1 MRNMI
6 KALKKKYALSDQGAS
21 DLFKGILYSVLA
33 NISLMLPVILL
44 AVVLNQLLSP
54 ILGIADSEKSAA
66 FYTITGIVILAV
78 VFILVGVAYA
88 GNAICKTFEIDIKKQ
103 IAKMIAKR
111 KAEQKRKAEEAAA
124 AKEMSQVTEST
135 TTEASEDEKV
145 SDNTMPTMFSEED
158 RKKLEDAVSKADS
171 EEKTM
176 QDSKVEAIEKT
187 ADSDSTEN
195 EAAEK
200 TVSEEKV
207 ESVEKPVTTTESEE
221 TPDEEIKAE
230 GTPVEE
236 TPAQEEELT
245 DTRVVDIFAEL
256 NEEPVS
262 EDAEN
267 DFEEK

>member
-1 MRNMI
+1 MN
-6 KALKKKYALSDQGAS
+6 KKSGCALR
-21 DLFKGILYSVLA
+21 IVLGGY
-33 NISLMLPVILL
+33 LTY
-44 AVVLNQLLSP
+44 
-54 ILGIADSEKSAA
+54 LGIRILSEMIQQRPSNM
-66 FYTITGIVILAV
+66 TLMSVLAV

-135 TTEASEDEKV
+135 TTEV
-145 SDNTMPTMFSEED
+145 SDNTMPTMLSEED
-158 RKKLEDAVSKADS
+158 RKKLEDAVSKADF

-176 QDSKVEAIEKT
+176 QDSKAEAIEKT

-200 TVSEEKV
+200 TVSE
-207 ESVEKPVTTTESEE
+207 EKPVTTTESEE

>member
-1 MRNMI
+1 MN
-6 KALKKKYALSDQGAS
+6 KKSGYALR
-21 DLFKGILYSVLA
+21 IVLGGY
-33 NISLMLPVILL
+33 LTY
-44 AVVLNQLLSP
+44 
-54 ILGIADSEKSAA
+54 LGIRILSEMIQQRPSNM
-66 FYTITGIVILAV
+66 TLMSVLAV

-111 KAEQKRKAEEAAA
+111 KAEQKRKAEEAAV

-135 TTEASEDEKV
+135 TTEV
-145 SDNTMPTMFSEED
+145 SDNTMPTMLSEED
-158 RKKLEDAVSKADS
+158 RKKLEDAVSKADF

-176 QDSKVEAIEKT
+176 QDSKAEAIEKT

-200 TVSEEKV
+200 TVSEEKTV
-207 ESVEKPVTTTESEE
+207 ITTESEE

>member
-1 MRNMI
+1 MN
-6 KALKKKYALSDQGAS
+6 KKSGYALR
-21 DLFKGILYSVLA
+21 IVLGGY
-33 NISLMLPVILL
+33 LTY
-44 AVVLNQLLSP
+44 
-54 ILGIADSEKSAA
+54 LGIRILSEMIQQRPSNM
-66 FYTITGIVILAV
+66 TLMSVLAV

-135 TTEASEDEKV
+135 TTEV
-145 SDNTMPTMFSEED
+145 SDNTMPTMLSEED
-158 RKKLEDAVSKADS
+158 RKKLEDAVSKADF

-176 QDSKVEAIEKT
+176 QDSKAEAIEKT

-200 TVSEEKV
+200 TVSEEKTV
-207 ESVEKPVTTTESEE
+207 ITTESEE

-267 DFEEK
+267 EFEEK

>member
-1 MRNMI
+1 MN
-6 KALKKKYALSDQGAS
+6 KKSGYALR
-21 DLFKGILYSVLA
+21 IVLGGY
-33 NISLMLPVILL
+33 LTY
-44 AVVLNQLLSP
+44 
-54 ILGIADSEKSAA
+54 LGIRILSEMIQQRPSNM
-66 FYTITGIVILAV
+66 TLMSVLAV

-135 TTEASEDEKV
+135 TTEV
-145 SDNTMPTMFSEED
+145 SDNTMPTMLSEED
-158 RKKLEDAVSKADS
+158 RKKLEDAVSKVDF

-176 QDSKVEAIEKT
+176 QDSKAEAIEKT

-200 TVSEEKV
+200 TVSE
-207 ESVEKPVTTTESEE
+207 EKPVTTTESEE

>member
-1 MRNMI
+1 MN
-6 KALKKKYALSDQGAS
+6 KKSGCALR
-21 DLFKGILYSVLA
+21 IVLGGY
-33 NISLMLPVILL
+33 LTY
-44 AVVLNQLLSP
+44 
-54 ILGIADSEKSAA
+54 LGIRILSEMIQQRPSNM
-66 FYTITGIVILAV
+66 TLMSVLAV

-111 KAEQKRKAEEAAA
+111 KAEQKQKAEEVAA

-145 SDNTMPTMFSEED
+145 SDNTMPTMLSEED

-171 EEKTM
+171 EEKT
-176 QDSKVEAIEKT
+176 
-187 ADSDSTEN
+187 
-195 EAAEK
+195 
-200 TVSEEKV
+200 

>member
-1 MRNMI
+1 MN
-6 KALKKKYALSDQGAS
+6 KKSGCALR
-21 DLFKGILYSVLA
+21 IVLGGY
-33 NISLMLPVILL
+33 LTY
-44 AVVLNQLLSP
+44 
-54 ILGIADSEKSAA
+54 LGIRILSEMIQQRPSNM
-66 FYTITGIVILAV
+66 TLMSVLAV

-145 SDNTMPTMFSEED
+145 SDNTMPTMLSEED
-158 RKKLEDAVSKADS
+158 RKKLEDAVSKADF
-171 EEKTM
+171 EEK
-176 QDSKVEAIEKT
+176 A
-187 ADSDSTEN
+187 
-195 EAAEK
+195 
-200 TVSEEKV
+200 
-207 ESVEKPVTTTESEE
+207 ESVEKLATTTESEE

-230 GTPVEE
+230 E
-236 TPAQEEELT
+236 TSVQEELT

>member
-1 MRNMI
+1 MN
-6 KALKKKYALSDQGAS
+6 KKSGYALR
-21 DLFKGILYSVLA
+21 IVLGGY
-33 NISLMLPVILL
+33 LTY
-44 AVVLNQLLSP
+44 
-54 ILGIADSEKSAA
+54 LGIRILSEMIQQRPSNM
-66 FYTITGIVILAV
+66 TLMSVLAV

-145 SDNTMPTMFSEED
+145 SDNTMPTMLSEED

-171 EEKTM
+171 EEKT
-176 QDSKVEAIEKT
+176 
-187 ADSDSTEN
+187 
-195 EAAEK
+195 
-200 TVSEEKV
+200 

-230 GTPVEE
+230 ETPVEE

>member
-1 MRNMI
+1 MNKKSGCALRIVLGGYLTYLGIRILSEMIQQRPSNMI
-6 KALKKKYALSDQGAS
+6 LM
-21 DLFKGILYSVLA
+21 SV
-33 NISLMLPVILL
+33 
-44 AVVLNQLLSP
+44 
-54 ILGIADSEKSAA
+54 
-66 FYTITGIVILAV
+66 LAV

-135 TTEASEDEKV
+135 TTEV
-145 SDNTMPTMFSEED
+145 SDNTMPTMLSEED
-158 RKKLEDAVSKADS
+158 RKKLEDAVSKADF

-176 QDSKVEAIEKT
+176 QDSKAEAIEKT

-200 TVSEEKV
+200 TVSEEKTV
-207 ESVEKPVTTTESEE
+207 ITTESEE

>member
-1 MRNMI
+1 MN
-6 KALKKKYALSDQGAS
+6 KKSGCALR
-21 DLFKGILYSVLA
+21 IVLGGY
-33 NISLMLPVILL
+33 LTY
-44 AVVLNQLLSP
+44 
-54 ILGIADSEKSAA
+54 LGIRILSEMIQQRPSNM
-66 FYTITGIVILAV
+66 TLMSVLAV

-145 SDNTMPTMFSEED
+145 SDDTMPTMLSEED

-176 QDSKVEAIEKT
+176 QDSKAEVIEKT
-187 ADSDSTEN
+187 A
-195 EAAEK
+195 
-200 TVSEEKV
+200 SEEKA

-221 TPDEEIKAE
+221 TPDEEIRAE

>member
-1 MRNMI
+1 MN
-6 KALKKKYALSDQGAS
+6 KKSGCALR
-21 DLFKGILYSVLA
+21 IVLGGY
-33 NISLMLPVILL
+33 LTY
-44 AVVLNQLLSP
+44 
-54 ILGIADSEKSAA
+54 LGIRILSEMIQQRPSNM
-66 FYTITGIVILAV
+66 TLMSVLAV

-124 AKEMSQVTEST
+124 AREMSQVTEST

-145 SDNTMPTMFSEED
+145 SDNTMPTMLSEED
-158 RKKLEDAVSKADS
+158 RKKLEDAVSKVDF
-171 EEKTM
+171 EEK
-176 QDSKVEAIEKT
+176 A
-187 ADSDSTEN
+187 
-195 EAAEK
+195 
-200 TVSEEKV
+200 

>member
-1 MRNMI
+1 MN
-6 KALKKKYALSDQGAS
+6 KKSGCALR
-21 DLFKGILYSVLA
+21 IVLGGY
-33 NISLMLPVILL
+33 LTY
-44 AVVLNQLLSP
+44 
-54 ILGIADSEKSAA
+54 LGIRILSEMIQQRPSNM
-66 FYTITGIVILAV
+66 TLMSVLAV

-145 SDNTMPTMFSEED
+145 SDNTMPTMLSEED

-171 EEKTM
+171 EEKT
-176 QDSKVEAIEKT
+176 
-187 ADSDSTEN
+187 
-195 EAAEK
+195 
-200 TVSEEKV
+200 

-221 TPDEEIKAE
+221 TPDEEIRAE
-230 GTPVEE
+230 GTPVKE

>member
-1 MRNMI
+1 LSLVYI
-6 KALKKKYALSDQGAS
+6 LKRGQQQKYGGNKMNKKSGYALR
-21 DLFKGILYSVLA
+21 IVLGGY
-33 NISLMLPVILL
+33 LTY
-44 AVVLNQLLSP
+44 
-54 ILGIADSEKSAA
+54 LGIRILSEMIQQRPSNM
-66 FYTITGIVILAV
+66 TLMSVLAV

-103 IAKMIAKR
+103 IAKMIVKR
-111 KAEQKRKAEEAAA
+111 KAEQKRKAEEAAV

-135 TTEASEDEKV
+135 TTEV
-145 SDNTMPTMFSEED
+145 SDNTMPTMLSEED
-158 RKKLEDAVSKADS
+158 RKKLEDAVSKVDF

-176 QDSKVEAIEKT
+176 QDSKAEAIEKT

-207 ESVEKPVTTTESEE
+207 ESVEKLATTTESEE

>member
-1 MRNMI
+1 MN
-6 KALKKKYALSDQGAS
+6 KKSGYALR
-21 DLFKGILYSVLA
+21 IVLGGY
-33 NISLMLPVILL
+33 LTY
-44 AVVLNQLLSP
+44 
-54 ILGIADSEKSAA
+54 LGIRILSEMLQQRPSNM
-66 FYTITGIVILAV
+66 TLMSVLAV

-135 TTEASEDEKV
+135 TTEV
-145 SDNTMPTMFSEED
+145 SDNTMPTMLSEED

-171 EEKTM
+171 EEK
-176 QDSKVEAIEKT
+176 A
-187 ADSDSTEN
+187 
-195 EAAEK
+195 
-200 TVSEEKV
+200 

-230 GTPVEE
+230 ETATEE
-236 TPAQEEELT
+236 TSVQEELT

>member
-1 MRNMI
+1 MN
-6 KALKKKYALSDQGAS
+6 KKSGCALR
-21 DLFKGILYSVLA
+21 IVLGGY
-33 NISLMLPVILL
+33 LTY
-44 AVVLNQLLSP
+44 
-54 ILGIADSEKSAA
+54 LGIRILSEMIQQRPSNM
-66 FYTITGIVILAV
+66 TLMSVLAV

-145 SDNTMPTMFSEED
+145 SDNTMPTMLSEED

-176 QDSKVEAIEKT
+176 QDSKAEVIEKT
-187 ADSDSTEN
+187 ADSDYNRKRSSRKNSIRRTSRISR
-195 EAAEK
+195 K
-200 TVSEEKV
+200 TGDYNRIRGN
-207 ESVEKPVTTTESEE
+207 T
-221 TPDEEIKAE
+221 DEEIKAE
-230 GTPVEE
+230 ETATEE
-236 TPAQEEELT
+236 TSVEEELT

>member
-1 MRNMI
+1 MN
-6 KALKKKYALSDQGAS
+6 KKSGYALR
-21 DLFKGILYSVLA
+21 IVLGGY
-33 NISLMLPVILL
+33 LTY
-44 AVVLNQLLSP
+44 
-54 ILGIADSEKSAA
+54 LGIRILSEMIQQRPSNM
-66 FYTITGIVILAV
+66 TLMSVLAV

-111 KAEQKRKAEEAAA
+111 KAEQKRKAEEAAV

-145 SDNTMPTMFSEED
+145 SDNTMPTMLSEED
-158 RKKLEDAVSKADS
+158 RKKLEDAVSKADF

-200 TVSEEKV
+200 TVSEEKTV
-207 ESVEKPVTTTESEE
+207 ITTESEE

-230 GTPVEE
+230 ETATEE
-236 TPAQEEELT
+236 TSVQEELT

>member
-1 MRNMI
+1 MN
-6 KALKKKYALSDQGAS
+6 KKSGCALR
-21 DLFKGILYSVLA
+21 IVLGGY
-33 NISLMLPVILL
+33 LTY
-44 AVVLNQLLSP
+44 
-54 ILGIADSEKSAA
+54 LGIRILSEMIQQRPSNM
-66 FYTITGIVILAV
+66 TLMSVLAV

-111 KAEQKRKAEEAAA
+111 KTEQKRKAEEAAA

-135 TTEASEDEKV
+135 TTEVSEDEKV
-145 SDNTMPTMFSEED
+145 SDNTMPTMLSEED

-176 QDSKVEAIEKT
+176 QDSKAEAIEKT

-200 TVSEEKV
+200 TA
-207 ESVEKPVTTTESEE
+207 SVEKPVTTTESEE

-230 GTPVEE
+230 ETATEE

>member
-1 MRNMI
+1 MN
-6 KALKKKYALSDQGAS
+6 KKSGYALR
-21 DLFKGILYSVLA
+21 IVLGGY
-33 NISLMLPVILL
+33 LTY
-44 AVVLNQLLSP
+44 
-54 ILGIADSEKSAA
+54 LGIRILSEMIQQRPSNM
-66 FYTITGIVILAV
+66 TLMSVLAV

-135 TTEASEDEKV
+135 TTEV
-145 SDNTMPTMFSEED
+145 SDNTMPTMLSEED
-158 RKKLEDAVSKADS
+158 RKKLEDAVSKADF

-176 QDSKVEAIEKT
+176 QDSKAEAIEKT
-187 ADSDSTEN
+187 
-195 EAAEK
+195 
-200 TVSEEKV
+200 VSEGKV
-207 ESVEKPVTTTESEE
+207 ESVEKLATTTESEE

>member
-1 MRNMI
+1 MN
-6 KALKKKYALSDQGAS
+6 KKSGYALR
-21 DLFKGILYSVLA
+21 IVLGGY
-33 NISLMLPVILL
+33 LTY
-44 AVVLNQLLSP
+44 
-54 ILGIADSEKSAA
+54 LGIRILSEMIQQRPSNM
-66 FYTITGIVILAV
+66 TLMSVLAV

-124 AKEMSQVTEST
+124 AKAMSQVTEST

-145 SDNTMPTMFSEED
+145 SDNTMPTMLSEED
-158 RKKLEDAVSKADS
+158 RKKLEDAVFKADS

-176 QDSKVEAIEKT
+176 QDSKAEAIEKT
-187 ADSDSTEN
+187 ADSTEN

-230 GTPVEE
+230 E
-236 TPAQEEELT
+236 TSVQEELT

>member
-1 MRNMI
+1 MN
-6 KALKKKYALSDQGAS
+6 KKSGCALR
-21 DLFKGILYSVLA
+21 IVLGGY
-33 NISLMLPVILL
+33 LTY
-44 AVVLNQLLSP
+44 
-54 ILGIADSEKSAA
+54 LGIRILSEMIQQRPSNM
-66 FYTITGIVILAV
+66 TLMSVLAV

-124 AKEMSQVTEST
+124 AKEMSQVTENT

-145 SDNTMPTMFSEED
+145 SDNTMPTMLSEED

-176 QDSKVEAIEKT
+176 QDSKAEVIEKT

-195 EAAEK
+195 ETAEK
-200 TVSEEKV
+200 T

-230 GTPVEE
+230 ETATEE
-236 TPAQEEELT
+236 TSVQEELT

>member
-1 MRNMI
+1 MN
-6 KALKKKYALSDQGAS
+6 KKSGYALR
-21 DLFKGILYSVLA
+21 IVLGGY
-33 NISLMLPVILL
+33 LTY
-44 AVVLNQLLSP
+44 
-54 ILGIADSEKSAA
+54 LGIRILSEMIQQRPSNM
-66 FYTITGIVILAV
+66 TLMSVLAV

-111 KAEQKRKAEEAAA
+111 KAEQKRKAEEAAV

-135 TTEASEDEKV
+135 TTEV
-145 SDNTMPTMFSEED
+145 SDNTMPTMLSEED
-158 RKKLEDAVSKADS
+158 RKKLEDAVSKVDF

-176 QDSKVEAIEKT
+176 QDSKAEAIEKT

-207 ESVEKPVTTTESEE
+207 ESEE

-267 DFEEK
+267 DFEER

>member
-1 MRNMI
+1 MN
-6 KALKKKYALSDQGAS
+6 KKSGYALR
-21 DLFKGILYSVLA
+21 IVLGGY
-33 NISLMLPVILL
+33 LTY
-44 AVVLNQLLSP
+44 
-54 ILGIADSEKSAA
+54 LGIRILSEMIQQRPSNM
-66 FYTITGIVILAV
+66 TLMSVLAV

-111 KAEQKRKAEEAAA
+111 KAEQKRKAEEAAV

-135 TTEASEDEKV
+135 TTEV
-145 SDNTMPTMFSEED
+145 SDNTMPTMLSEED
-158 RKKLEDAVSKADS
+158 RKKLEDAVSKADF

-176 QDSKVEAIEKT
+176 QDSKAEAIEKT

-200 TVSEEKV
+200 TVS
-207 ESVEKPVTTTESEE
+207 VEKLATTTESEE

>member
-1 MRNMI
+1 MN
-6 KALKKKYALSDQGAS
+6 KKSGYALR
-21 DLFKGILYSVLA
+21 IVLGGY
-33 NISLMLPVILL
+33 LTY
-44 AVVLNQLLSP
+44 
-54 ILGIADSEKSAA
+54 LGIRILSEMIQQRPSNM
-66 FYTITGIVILAV
+66 TLMSVLAV

-124 AKEMSQVTEST
+124 AKEMSQVTENT
-135 TTEASEDEKV
+135 TTEV
-145 SDNTMPTMFSEED
+145 SDNTMPTMLSEED

-171 EEKTM
+171 EEKT
-176 QDSKVEAIEKT
+176 
-187 ADSDSTEN
+187 
-195 EAAEK
+195 
-200 TVSEEKV
+200 

-230 GTPVEE
+230 E
-236 TPAQEEELT
+236 TSVQEELT

>member
-1 MRNMI
+1 MN
-6 KALKKKYALSDQGAS
+6 KKSGCALR
-21 DLFKGILYSVLA
+21 IVLGGY
-33 NISLMLPVILL
+33 LTY
-44 AVVLNQLLSP
+44 
-54 ILGIADSEKSAA
+54 LGIRILSEMIQQRPSNM
-66 FYTITGIVILAV
+66 TLMSVLAV

-88 GNAICKTFEIDIKKQ
+88 GDAICKTFEIDIKKQ

-135 TTEASEDEKV
+135 TTEV
-145 SDNTMPTMFSEED
+145 SDNTMPTMLSEED

-176 QDSKVEAIEKT
+176 QDSKAEAIEKT

-207 ESVEKPVTTTESEE
+207 ESVEKLATTTESEE

>member
-1 MRNMI
+1 MN
-6 KALKKKYALSDQGAS
+6 KKSGYALR
-21 DLFKGILYSVLA
+21 IVLGGY
-33 NISLMLPVILL
+33 LTY
-44 AVVLNQLLSP
+44 
-54 ILGIADSEKSAA
+54 LGIRILSEMIQQRPSNM
-66 FYTITGIVILAV
+66 TLMSVLAV

-145 SDNTMPTMFSEED
+145 SDDTMPTMLSEED
-158 RKKLEDAVSKADS
+158 RKKLEDAVSKADF

-176 QDSKVEAIEKT
+176 QDSKAEAIEKT

-200 TVSEEKV
+200 TAS
-207 ESVEKPVTTTESEE
+207 
-221 TPDEEIKAE
+221 EEIKAE

>member
-1 MRNMI
+1 MN
-6 KALKKKYALSDQGAS
+6 KKSGYALR
-21 DLFKGILYSVLA
+21 IVLGGY
-33 NISLMLPVILL
+33 LTY
-44 AVVLNQLLSP
+44 
-54 ILGIADSEKSAA
+54 LGIRILSEMIQQRPSNM
-66 FYTITGIVILAV
+66 TLMSVLAV

-111 KAEQKRKAEEAAA
+111 KAEQKRKAEEAAV

-135 TTEASEDEKV
+135 TTEV
-145 SDNTMPTMFSEED
+145 SDNTMPTMLSEED
-158 RKKLEDAVSKADS
+158 RKKLEDAVSKVDF
-171 EEKTM
+171 E
-176 QDSKVEAIEKT
+176 
-187 ADSDSTEN
+187 
-195 EAAEK
+195 EK

-207 ESVEKPVTTTESEE
+207 ESVEKLATTTESEE

>member
-1 MRNMI
+1 MN
-6 KALKKKYALSDQGAS
+6 KKSGYALR
-21 DLFKGILYSVLA
+21 IVLGGY
-33 NISLMLPVILL
+33 LTY
-44 AVVLNQLLSP
+44 
-54 ILGIADSEKSAA
+54 LGIRILSEMIQQRPSNM
-66 FYTITGIVILAV
+66 TLMSVLAV

-135 TTEASEDEKV
+135 TTEV
-145 SDNTMPTMFSEED
+145 SDNTMPTMLSEED
-158 RKKLEDAVSKADS
+158 RKKLEDAVSKADF

-176 QDSKVEAIEKT
+176 QDSKAEALEKT

-200 TVSEEKV
+200 TVSEEKTV
-207 ESVEKPVTTTESEE
+207 ITTESEE

>member
-1 MRNMI
+1 MN
-6 KALKKKYALSDQGAS
+6 KKSGYALR
-21 DLFKGILYSVLA
+21 IVLGGY
-33 NISLMLPVILL
+33 LTY
-44 AVVLNQLLSP
+44 
-54 ILGIADSEKSAA
+54 LGIRILSEMIQQRPSNM
-66 FYTITGIVILAV
+66 TLMSVLAV

-145 SDNTMPTMFSEED
+145 SDDTMPTMLSEED

-176 QDSKVEAIEKT
+176 QDSKAEVIEKT

-200 TVSEEKV
+200 TASEEKA
-207 ESVEKPVTTTESEE
+207 ESEE

>member
-1 MRNMI
+1 MN
-6 KALKKKYALSDQGAS
+6 KKSGYALR
-21 DLFKGILYSVLA
+21 IVLGGY
-33 NISLMLPVILL
+33 LTY
-44 AVVLNQLLSP
+44 
-54 ILGIADSEKSAA
+54 LGIRILSEMIQQRPSNM
-66 FYTITGIVILAV
+66 TLMSVLAV

-135 TTEASEDEKV
+135 TTEV
-145 SDNTMPTMFSEED
+145 SDNTMPTMLSEED
-158 RKKLEDAVSKADS
+158 GKKLEDAVSKADF
-171 EEKTM
+171 E
-176 QDSKVEAIEKT
+176 
-187 ADSDSTEN
+187 
-195 EAAEK
+195 EK
-200 TVSEEKV
+200 TVSEEKTV
-207 ESVEKPVTTTESEE
+207 ITTESEE

>member
-1 MRNMI
+1 MN
-6 KALKKKYALSDQGAS
+6 KKSGYALR
-21 DLFKGILYSVLA
+21 IVLGGY
-33 NISLMLPVILL
+33 LTY
-44 AVVLNQLLSP
+44 
-54 ILGIADSEKSAA
+54 LGIRILSEMIQQRPSNM
-66 FYTITGIVILAV
+66 TLMSVLAV

-135 TTEASEDEKV
+135 TTEV
-145 SDNTMPTMFSEED
+145 SDNTMPTMLSEED
-158 RKKLEDAVSKADS
+158 RKKLEDAVLKADS

-176 QDSKVEAIEKT
+176 QDSKAEVIEKT

-200 TVSEEKV
+200 TVSEEKTV
-207 ESVEKPVTTTESEE
+207 ITTESEE

>member
-1 MRNMI
+1 MN
-6 KALKKKYALSDQGAS
+6 KKSGYALR
-21 DLFKGILYSVLA
+21 IVLGGY
-33 NISLMLPVILL
+33 LTY
-44 AVVLNQLLSP
+44 
-54 ILGIADSEKSAA
+54 LGIRILSEMIQQRPSNM
-66 FYTITGIVILAV
+66 TLMSVLAV

-135 TTEASEDEKV
+135 TTEV
-145 SDNTMPTMFSEED
+145 SDNTMLTMLSEED
-158 RKKLEDAVSKADS
+158 RKKLEDAVSKADF

-176 QDSKVEAIEKT
+176 QDSKAEAIEKT

-200 TVSEEKV
+200 TVSEEKTV
-207 ESVEKPVTTTESEE
+207 ITTESEE

>member
-1 MRNMI
+1 MN
-6 KALKKKYALSDQGAS
+6 KKSGYALR
-21 DLFKGILYSVLA
+21 IVLGGY
-33 NISLMLPVILL
+33 LTY
-44 AVVLNQLLSP
+44 
-54 ILGIADSEKSAA
+54 LGIRILSEMIQQRPSNM
-66 FYTITGIVILAV
+66 TLMSVLAV

-111 KAEQKRKAEEAAA
+111 KAEQK
-124 AKEMSQVTEST
+124 Q
-135 TTEASEDEKV
+135 KV
-145 SDNTMPTMFSEED
+145 SDDTMPTMLSEED

-176 QDSKVEAIEKT
+176 QDSKDEAIEKT

-200 TVSEEKV
+200 TASEEKA
-207 ESVEKPVTTTESEE
+207 ESEE
-221 TPDEEIKAE
+221 TPDEEIRA
-230 GTPVEE
+230 EE
-236 TPAQEEELT
+236 TSVQEELT